1 MSEYLLD
8 ANVIVRFLTLDDPK
22 QSKAAKK
29 LILKAQTGDVVL
41 HLDASIVAEV
51 VYVLESSRYG
61 KSRQDIHDALIDFL
75 GNPCIETAAGDIV
88 ADALKRFKE
97 RPALDFADCWLAAQ
111 AGAKKLEVASFDRDL
126 DKFKDITRYEPE
138 ET

>member
-29 LILKAQTGDVVL
+29 LILKAKTGDAVL

-51 VYVLESSRYG
+51 VYVLESPRYA
-61 KSRQDIHDALIDFL
+61 KSRQDIHDALVDLL
-75 GNPCIETAAGDIV
+75 GNSGIEMADRDTV

-97 RPALDFADCWLAAQ
+97 KAALDFADCGLAAQ
-111 AGAKKLEVASFDRDL
+111 VAAKKLEVASFDRDL

-138 ET
+138 E